1 MSTSSMNMRRA
12 LADTMK
18 ELMSEKSF
26 ASISVKSICESCGI
40 NRKSFYYHYRD
51 KFDLVNDI
59 YNMEFFDAASAKKY
73 HSVWDFIDDV
83 CVYIDK
89 NRRFYRSAFSVE
101 GQNSFRECFCES
113 LEPMLISFC
122 EQQSTSGKEAK
133 RMANYLAVMISSAF
147 VHWLEERNPMGAADF
162 SNMLR
167 TFFSGV
173 SERLLRVTDYTG
185 TENRASIYSYN

>member
-26 ASISVKSICESCGI
+26 ASISVKSICESC
-40 NRKSFYYHYRD
+40 D
-51 KFDLVNDI
+51 KFELVNDI

-133 RMANYLAVMISSAF
+133 HMANYLAVMISSAF

-173 SERLLRVTDYTG
+173 SERLLRVKDYTG

>member
-59 YNMEFFDAASAKKY
+59 YNMEFFDA
-73 HSVWDFIDDV
+73 
-83 CVYIDK
+83 
-89 NRRFYRSAFSVE
+89 AFSVE

-173 SERLLRVTDYTG
+173 SERLLRVKDYTG